1 MADIVKGMRV
11 VEISAFIAAPYA
23 GLSLAQMGADVIRID
38 PIGGGLD
45 YHRWPLTRDGKS
57 FYWAGLNKGKR
68 SVTIDVRQDEGRELA
83 QSLMALPGDDGG
95 FVLTNLPA
103 RGWLDFE
110 GLKVLREDLI
120 MVNILGSRDGSVAI
134 DYTVNARAGFP
145 LVTGPVDSER
155 PVNHVLPAWDV
166 ITAMSAVSGL
176 LAADRHRRATG
187 EGQYVKLAL
196 ADVAF
201 ATLSHLGFVAEAQVT
216 GDARPAT
223 GNHVYGTYGH
233 DFATKDGRRV
243 MITAFTPRHWNAVVE
258 ATGIGDKIAALAETH
273 DLDLDREEARY
284 ELRDEITDLLA
295 PWFAA
300 HSRDEIATALD
311 AVGACWGPYRSF
323 GEAVAEDPDI
333 STDNPMF
340 QEIDQ
345 PGIGTFLAAGPAL
358 DFAAA
363 PRDEVRPAPLLG
375 QHTDEVLA
383 DLLGLGDRKIGELHD
398 NRIVAGPEVG

>member
-1 MADIVKGMRV
+1 MRV
-11 VEISAFIAAPYA
+11 CEISAFIAAPYA

-57 FYWAGLNKGKR
+57 LYWAGLNKGKR

-83 QSLMALPGDDGG
+83 QSLMTLEGEDGG

-110 GLKVLREDLI
+110 GLRVLREDLI

-145 LVTGPVDSER
+145 LVTGPVDGER

-201 ATLSHLGFVAEAQVT
+201 ATLSHLGFVAEAQIT

-233 DFATKDGRRV
+233 DFATKDERRV
-243 MITAFTPRHWNAVVE
+243 MITAFTPRHWSAVVE
-258 ATGIGDKIAALAETH
+258 ATGIADKVTALAETH

-284 ELRDEITDLLA
+284 QLRDEITDLLA

-300 HSRDEIATALD
+300 HSLDEIATALD

-323 GEAVAEDPDI
+323 AQAVDEDPDI

-340 QEIDQ
+340 REIDQ
-345 PGIGTFLAAGPAL
+345 PGIGKFLAAGPAL

-363 PRDEVRPAPLLG
+363 PRDEVRAAPLLG

-383 DLLGLGDRKIGELHD
+383 ELLGLGDRKIGELHD
-398 NRIVAGPEVG
+398 TGIVAGPAG